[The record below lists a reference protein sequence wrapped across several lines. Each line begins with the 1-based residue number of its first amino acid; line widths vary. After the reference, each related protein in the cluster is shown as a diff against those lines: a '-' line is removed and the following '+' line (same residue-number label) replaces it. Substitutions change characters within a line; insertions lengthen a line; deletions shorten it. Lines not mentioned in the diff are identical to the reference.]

1 MKKHITTLYPRDRQ
15 ALTALSRTGYIDDN
29 QLHQFWRDKR
39 IKSYLKDGLLA
50 KDRVS
55 SPGHREKARICY
67 KLTTAGRE
75 LCRKELGM
83 ENMYRAQ
90 SPVHDLALADRY
102 FTLTK
107 EEQASW
113 RTETEVKNQ
122 LEEHLHQMRQDP
134 IEALWA
140 NRIQQDW
147 EQGKLSMPDAV
158 YTNAEGI
165 EVAFEVVTNHYGRA
179 EIEAK
184 QTVANLL
191 DLKYEEERI

>member
-15 ALTALSRTGYIDDN
+15 ALTALSRTGYIDHN

-39 IKSYLKDGLLA
+39 ISSYMKDGLLQ

-55 SPGHREKARICY
+55 KPGHREEDRVCY

-102 FTLTK
+102 FTLTQ

-113 RTETEVKNQ
+113 RTETEVRNQ
-122 LEEHLHQMRQDP
+122 LEEHLNDMRQDHV
-134 IEALWA
+134 EALLA
-140 NRIQQDW
+140 NQIREEW

-165 EVAFEVVTNHYGRA
+165 EVAFEVVTNHYGKA

-184 QTVANLL
+184 QTVATILE
-191 DLKYEEERI
+191 LKYEEERV